1 MYMHWENVG
10 DPFEFAINSFEAARE
25 ARIPL
30 DKVSNLNLY
39 ILIPR

>member
-1 MYMHWENVG
+1 MHWENVG
-10 DPFEFAINSFEAARE
+10 NPFEFAINSFEAA
-25 ARIPL
+25 ILL